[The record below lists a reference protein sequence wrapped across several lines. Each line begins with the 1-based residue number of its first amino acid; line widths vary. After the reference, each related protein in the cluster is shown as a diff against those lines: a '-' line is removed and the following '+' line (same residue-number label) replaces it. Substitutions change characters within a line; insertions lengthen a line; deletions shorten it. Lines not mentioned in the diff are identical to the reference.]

1 METSY
6 AAGDARHG
14 TQGSVLVNRAA
25 KELPKDQEQLRI
37 FEKEL
42 TPMITSRDTEPA
54 WWQKGRIASRRI
66 ATNFRIATDLIVFF
80 FSRGT
85 ELIAQTV
92 ATYCSTAKMRD
103 DCCGYQDRISEWKF
117 GRGAVHEET
126 ETFFEKEKEQVVY
139 RPREEI

>member
-1 METSY
+1 M
-6 AAGDARHG
+6 AK
-14 TQGSVLVNRAA
+14 GSH
-25 KELPKDQEQLRI
+25 
-37 FEKEL
+37 
-42 TPMITSRDTEPA
+42 
-54 WWQKGRIASRRI
+54 RIAANRYGLSHRYGL
-66 ATNFRIATDLIVFF
+66 DYFF

-117 GRGAVHEET
+117 GRGAVHEAT